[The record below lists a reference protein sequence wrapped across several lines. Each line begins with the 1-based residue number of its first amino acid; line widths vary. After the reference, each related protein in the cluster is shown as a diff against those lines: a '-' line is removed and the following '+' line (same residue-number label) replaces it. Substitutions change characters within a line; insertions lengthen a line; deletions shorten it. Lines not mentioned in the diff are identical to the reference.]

1 MPAAVSFIAVPGGL
15 GLAILGVIAKKRQV
29 QLFLHLLKVGAWAGL
44 LATGAY
50 DGSRWLV
57 QSTGWFSYDGFR
69 AIPIFGSLMLGLPAE
84 TLQAQ
89 TAGWFYH
96 FWNGISFA
104 IFYALVA
111 GPVRWPWGLAWGM
124 TLEGLMILSY
134 PMLFGVPLSNFGF
147 WAISLGGHAVYGT
160 VLGLLVQR
168 YGALTKSGDSTGRM
182 WYRR

>member
-15 GLAILGVIAKKRQV
+15 ALTILGVVARKRRQE
-29 QLFLHLLKVGAWAGL
+29 LFLHLLTLGTWAGL
-44 LATGAY
+44 LATCAY
-50 DGSRWLV
+50 DVSRWVV

-69 AIPIFGSLMLGLPAE
+69 AIPIFGSLMLGIPAHDPS
-84 TLQAQ
+84 AQ
-89 TAGWFYH
+89 VAGWFYH

-111 GPVRWPWGLAWGM
+111 GPAKWPWGLAWGM

-134 PMLFGVPLSNFGF
+134 PTLFGISLSNVSF

-160 VLGLLVQR
+160 ILGLLVQR
-168 YGALTKSGDSTGRM
+168 YGALKGSGESPGGK
-182 WYRR
+182 WYKR

>member
-15 GLAILGVIAKKRQV
+15 ALTILGVVARKRRQE
-29 QLFLHLLKVGAWAGL
+29 LFLHLLTLGTWAGL
-44 LATGAY
+44 LATWAY
-50 DGSRWLV
+50 DLSRWLV
-57 QSTGWFSYDGFR
+57 QSTGWLSYDGFR
-69 AIPIFGSLMLGLPAE
+69 AIPIFGSLMLGVPAHDPS
-84 TLQAQ
+84 AQ
-89 TAGWFYH
+89 LAGWVYH
-96 FWNGISFA
+96 FWNGISFGIA
-104 IFYALVA
+104 YALIA

-134 PMLFGVPLSNFGF
+134 PTLFGVPLTNLSF

-168 YGALTKSGDSTGRM
+168 CGALTKSGEPLTGM